1 MEPTVVAVVGVIS
14 MVAVAMFSKRL
25 GLAEPLSLV
34 VVGAALSFVPG
45 VPHVSIEPE
54 WILAGVLPPLL
65 YSAAVNMPANDFRRN
80 FRAINTL
87 AVWLVVVTTLGA
99 GVFFHA
105 LVPDIGWP
113 VAFALGAVISPTDA
127 VAATSVGK
135 RLGLPHRLLATLE
148 GEGLVNDASSLVLLR
163 SAVAAMAGTVSLWS
177 VAGSFVYSVVV
188 AVAIGLVIGHV
199 NVRIRARLNDA
210 VLSTAVSFAVPFI
223 AYVPAEE
230 LHASGVLA
238 TVVTGVVTGYR
249 SPARLRVQ
257 DRITETVNWRT
268 VAFLLESGLFLLMGL
283 SLKAL
288 IDDASDSGPSVGS
301 AVLLGLAASAL
312 VIAVRIVFVAPLVLG
327 LRRQE
332 RRAATERPRLDELRA
347 RLDEQAPSDHL
358 APAREERLRERAQ
371 RVAADLDFHL
381 NESLGWRGGI
391 VLGWAGMRGA
401 ITVAA
406 AQTLPED
413 TPHRPQ
419 LVLIAYVVAV
429 TTLLCQGLS
438 LPMVIRAAKVPGD
451 DRERLREEEQKLFA
465 QLAAAGAAALAG
477 PGLADPDGKPFDPDT
492 VARARSAN
500 SEVLAVDHLK
510 AADDGADP
518 LQRQYQQLCVLAL
531 DAQRTQLGTA
541 RSRGTYSSSALATAQ
556 RALDKEEAR
565 LQRMRDG

>member
-249 SPARLRVQ
+249 SPARLRACAY
-257 DRITETVNWRT
+257 RT
-268 VAFLLESGLFLLMGL
+268 
-283 SLKAL
+283 
-288 IDDASDSGPSVGS
+288 GS
-301 AVLLGLAASAL
+301 
-312 VIAVRIVFVAPLVLG
+312 RK
-327 LRRQE
+327 R
-332 RRAATERPRLDELRA
+332 
-347 RLDEQAPSDHL
+347 
-358 APAREERLRERAQ
+358 
-371 RVAADLDFHL
+371 
-381 NESLGWRGGI
+381 
-391 VLGWAGMRGA
+391 
-401 ITVAA
+401 
-406 AQTLPED
+406 
-413 TPHRPQ
+413 
-419 LVLIAYVVAV
+419 
-429 TTLLCQGLS
+429 
-438 LPMVIRAAKVPGD
+438 
-451 DRERLREEEQKLFA
+451 
-465 QLAAAGAAALAG
+465 
-477 PGLADPDGKPFDPDT
+477 
-492 VARARSAN
+492 
-500 SEVLAVDHLK
+500 
-510 AADDGADP
+510 
-518 LQRQYQQLCVLAL
+518 
-531 DAQRTQLGTA
+531 
-541 RSRGTYSSSALATAQ
+541 
-556 RALDKEEAR
+556 
-565 LQRMRDG
+565 